1 MMNSQN
7 TWLHRILTFIFL
19 VVFIFACST
28 LGNKNKK
35 SQIMENKE
43 YKKGTFG
50 YDLAFLKKY
59 IDPVV
64 LQDESGKS
72 MILVSSE
79 WQGRIITST
88 AGGPEGNSFG
98 WINYNL
104 VESQELEEHMNPF
117 GGEDR
122 IWLGPEGG
130 QFSLYFKE
138 GTSFDFDHWFVPEQ
152 IDTEPFVLIKSGK
165 NYAHFEQKMDL
176 VNYSGFRF
184 NLKISRDIR
193 MLSKNDAKN
202 DFDINFPEN
211 VEFVAFESET
221 ILTNTSDK
229 AWIKET
235 GMPSI
240 WILGMFNPS
249 PEVTIIIPYR
259 QGDESL
265 LGPVVN
271 DTYFG
276 KIPAERLKI
285 QEGIILFRGDGKA
298 RGKIGL
304 SPSRVMSL
312 AGSYDKTSRTLTV
325 VKFSFHE
332 GDTDYVNSMWE
343 YQKDPF
349 KGDVLNSYNDGPL
362 ADGGQMGPF
371 YELESSSPAARLQ
384 PGESLK
390 HVHQT
395 YHFQGD
401 EKVLDEI
408 AKKIF
413 GAGLEIISNAF

>member
-1 MMNSQN
+1 MNSLN

-35 SQIMENKE
+35 SQIMESKE

-64 LQDESGKS
+64 LQDESSKA
-72 MILVSSE
+72 MIIVSSE
-79 WQGRIITST
+79 WQGRVLTST
-88 AGGPEGNSFG
+88 ADGPEGNSYG
-98 WINYNL
+98 WINYDL
-104 VESQELEEHMNPF
+104 VESQELLEHMNPF

-122 IWLGPEGG
+122 VWLGPEGG
-130 QFSLYFKE
+130 QFSLYFRE
-138 GTSFDFDHWFVPEQ
+138 GTPFEFDHWLVPKQ
-152 IDTEPFVLIKSGK
+152 IDTEPFVLTKSGK
-165 NYAHFEQKMDL
+165 NYVHFEQKMDL
-176 VNYSGFRF
+176 VNYSGFK
-184 NLKISRDIR
+184 LDLEISRDIR
-193 MLSKNDAKN
+193 LLNQKDASEN
-202 DFDINFPEN
+202 LGIILPETID
-211 VEFVAFESET
+211 FVAFESET
-221 ILTNTSDK
+221 ILTNTGDK
-229 AWIKET
+229 AWTKTT

-249 PEVTIIIPYR
+249 PDVTIVIPFKE
-259 QGDESL
+259 GDESM

-276 KIPAERLKI
+276 KIPADRLKI
-285 QEGIILFRGDGKA
+285 QKGIILFRGDGKE

-304 SPSRVMSL
+304 SPLRVIPL
-312 AGSYDKTSRTLTV
+312 AGSYDKLNRTLTV
-325 VKFSFHE
+325 VKFSFRE
-332 GDTDYVNSMWE
+332 GDRDYVNSMWE
-343 YQKDPF
+343 FQEEPF

-362 ADGGQMGPF
+362 ADGSQMGPF
-371 YELESSSPAARLQ
+371 YELESSSPAANLQ

-390 HVHQT
+390 HIHQT

-401 EKVLDEI
+401 EKTLDEI
-408 AKKIF
+408 ASKIF
-413 GAGLEIISNAF
+413 GVSLEIISNAF

>member
-1 MMNSQN
+1 MNSLN

-19 VVFIFACST
+19 VIFIFACSS

-43 YKKGTFG
+43 FQKGTFG
-50 YDLAFLKKY
+50 YDLTFLKKY
-59 IDPVV
+59 LNPIV
-64 LQDESGKS
+64 LQDESGKA
-72 MILVSSE
+72 MIIVSRE
-79 WQGRIITST
+79 WQGRVVTST
-88 AGGPEGNSFG
+88 ASGPQGTSYG

-104 VESQELEEHMNPF
+104 VESREMQEHMNPF

-138 GTSFDFDHWFVPEQ
+138 GTPFEFDHWFVPKQ
-152 IDTEPFVLIKSGK
+152 IDTEPFILIKSGK
-165 NYAHFEQKMDL
+165 NYAHFEQEMNL
-176 VNYSGFRF
+176 VNYSGFGL
-184 NLKISRDIR
+184 NLKVSRDIR
-193 MLSKNDAKN
+193 ILNRKDATR
-202 DFDINFPEN
+202 NFSIVLPEN
-211 VEFVAFESET
+211 IDFVAFESET
-221 ILTNTSDK
+221 VLTNKGDK

-249 PEVTIIIPYR
+249 PDVTIVIPFK

-271 DTYFG
+271 DMYFG
-276 KIPAERLKI
+276 KIPSDRLKI

-304 SPSRVMSL
+304 SPMRVIPL
-312 AGSYDKTSRTLTV
+312 AGSYDKQSKTLTV
-325 VKFSFHE
+325 VKFSFRE
-332 GDTDYVNSMWE
+332 GDRDYVNSMWE
-343 YQKDPF
+343 FQKEPF

-362 ADGGQMGPF
+362 ADGSQMGPF
-371 YELESSSPAARLQ
+371 YELESSSPAASLQ

-390 HVHQT
+390 HIHQT

-401 EKVLDEI
+401 EKDLDDI

-413 GAGLEIISNAF
+413 GISLEIIKNAF

>member
-1 MMNSQN
+1 MTPIN
-7 TWLHRILTFIFL
+7 TWLHRIVTFLFL
-19 VVFIFACST
+19 IILIFACST
-28 LGNKNKK
+28 LSNKKKK

-43 YKKGTFG
+43 FKKGTFG
-50 YDLAFLKKY
+50 YDLTFLKKY
-59 IDPVV
+59 IDPIV
-64 LQDESGKS
+64 LQDESCKA
-72 MILVSSE
+72 MAIVSSE
-79 WQGRIITST
+79 WQGRVITST
-88 AGGPEGNSFG
+88 AGGPDGNSYG

-104 VESQELEEHMNPF
+104 VESQELLQHINPF

-138 GTSFDFDHWFVPEQ
+138 GDPFEYNHWLVPKQ

-202 DFDINFPEN
+202 NFDINLPEN
-211 VEFVAFESET
+211 VEFVGFESET

-249 PEVTIIIPYR
+249 PEVTIIIPFR

-285 QEGIILFRGDGKA
+285 QDGIILFRGDGKA

-304 SPSRVMSL
+304 SPLRVMSL

-343 YQKDPF
+343 YQKEPYE
-349 KGDVLNSYNDGPL
+349 GDVLNSYNDGPL
-362 ADGGQMGPF
+362 ADGSQMGPF

-390 HVHQT
+390 HIHQT

-401 EKVLDEI
+401 EKALDEI

>member
-1 MMNSQN
+1 MNSLN

-35 SQIMENKE
+35 SQIMESKE

-64 LQDESGKS
+64 LQDESSKA
-72 MILVSSE
+72 MIIVSSE
-79 WQGRIITST
+79 WQGRVLTST
-88 AGGPEGNSFG
+88 ADGPEGNSYG
-98 WINYNL
+98 WINYDL
-104 VESQELEEHMNPF
+104 VESQELLEHMNPF

-122 IWLGPEGG
+122 VWLGPEGG
-130 QFSLYFKE
+130 QFSLYFRE
-138 GTSFDFDHWFVPEQ
+138 GTPFEFDHWLVPKQ
-152 IDTEPFVLIKSGK
+152 IDTEPFVLTKSGK
-165 NYAHFEQKMDL
+165 NYVHFEQKMDL
-176 VNYSGFRF
+176 VNYSGFK
-184 NLKISRDIR
+184 LDLEISRDIR
-193 MLSKNDAKN
+193 LLNQKDASEN
-202 DFDINFPEN
+202 LGIILPETID
-211 VEFVAFESET
+211 FVAFESET
-221 ILTNTSDK
+221 ILTNTGDK
-229 AWIKET
+229 AWTKTT

-249 PEVTIIIPYR
+249 PDVTIVIPFKE
-259 QGDESL
+259 GDESM

-276 KIPAERLKI
+276 KIPADRLKI
-285 QEGIILFRGDGKA
+285 QKGIILFRGDGKE

-304 SPSRVMSL
+304 SPLRVIPL
-312 AGSYDKTSRTLTV
+312 AGSYDKLNRTLTV
-325 VKFSFHE
+325 VKFSFRE
-332 GDTDYVNSMWE
+332 GDRDYVNSMWE
-343 YQKDPF
+343 FQEEPF

-362 ADGGQMGPF
+362 ADGSQMGPF
-371 YELESSSPAARLQ
+371 YELESSSPAANLQ

-390 HVHQT
+390 HIHQT

-401 EKVLDEI
+401 EKTLDEI
-408 AKKIF
+408 ASKIF
-413 GAGLEIISNAF
+413 GVNLEIISNAF